1 MNSRKCKYR
10 ISKTDTN
17 NNDLQQNVTFRIK
30 GRNMINFIGCITAF
44 VVGLLL
50 STVES
55 IGDREGKIITILGYL
70 H

>member
-1 MNSRKCKYR
+1 
-10 ISKTDTN
+10 
-17 NNDLQQNVTFRIK
+17 
-30 GRNMINFIGCITAF
+30 MINFIGCITAF